1 MPAFRVAGVLVWN
14 TPGQNVS
21 AGATASGSA
30 GCSGCGNGSKSA
42 GQTAI
47 KPAST
52 TSCLQSKT
60 YLGFPRISAD
70 VNASRFTVTY
80 SLGSSDLAL
89 SSNLKC
95 SRRRVQIHHRNNF
108 NEKGREYTR
117 GEQRGNVR
125 GYKKK
130 SNSLTSEQSG
140 KKYQTRPTVMMSG
153 RSEKLSFWERMKR
166 NPLMGF
172 FEGASDAFSSN
183 NNPPKNESLEKEL
196 GRMVLPALVSE
207 AVGPMAQLTETA
219 IIGTF
224 IDELGMEIAII
235 ALPALLALAADPL
248 ASLVD
253 TGFIGQIG
261 PVELAAVGVSISVF
275 NLVSKMFNLPLLN
288 VTTSFVAEE
297 EASAKDAQSS
307 LLEPMT
313 GRSASPDDEVR
324 EELLQSMDVY
334 TPRSTKP
341 LLPAVS
347 SALVLG
353 TSLGVVEAVVM
364 ALGAGPI
371 LTVMGIGVTSP
382 MRVPAVQ
389 YLALRAIGAPAV
401 VIALAVQGVF
411 RGFKDT
417 KTPLYATVLGNV
429 VNIVLDP
436 ILMFSLKFGVSGA
449 AVATVIS
456 QYVIALVLLWILN
469 ERVTLLPPRLGDLR
483 FDKFLKSGGLLL
495 GRTVAVIASMTL
507 ATSMAA
513 RQGPIPMAAHQVC
526 MQVWLA
532 ASLLSDSLAL
542 AGQAIIASAFAKGDY
557 RLVKE
562 ASFRVLQIGLAMGLL
577 MAGLLGAGAGWF
589 TQLFTKDVGVLE
601 AMALIIPFVVVTQ
614 PINSLAFVFD
624 GIHYGVSDFGY
635 AAVSMMVIAVPSCI
649 VLLFASPMYALPGVW
664 IGLTVLMTLR
674 MFAGFL
680 RIGSCTGPWKLV
692 LRNSEERLQDLEEN
706 PLI

>member
-1 MPAFRVAGVLVWN
+1 MPAFRAAGVLVWN
-14 TPGQNVS
+14 TPGHNVS
-21 AGATASGSA
+21 AGANASASA
-30 GCSGCGNGSKSA
+30 GCSGCGNGSKGA
-42 GQTAI
+42 GKTVI

-60 YLGFPRISAD
+60 YLGFPRIIAD
-70 VNASRFTVTY
+70 ANASTFTVTY

-89 SSNLKC
+89 SSHFKC
-95 SRRRVQIHHRNNF
+95 NRRQVQIHHRNNF
-108 NEKGREYTR
+108 NEKAREYTG

-125 GYKKK
+125 WYKKK
-130 SNSLTSEQSG
+130 SNSLTSDQSG
-140 KKYQTRPTVMMSG
+140 KKYQTCPTVMMSG
-153 RSEKLSFWERMKR
+153 RSEKLSFLERMKR
-166 NPLMGF
+166 SPLMGF
-172 FEGASDAFSSN
+172 FEGASN
-183 NNPPKNESLEKEL
+183 
-196 GRMVLPALVSE
+196 ALR
-207 AVGPMAQLTETA
+207 A
-219 IIGTF
+219 
-224 IDELGMEIAII
+224 DELGMEIAMI

-313 GRSASPDDEVR
+313 DRSASPDDEVR
-324 EELLQSMDVY
+324 EELLRSMDVY
-334 TPRSTKP
+334 TPRTTKP

-353 TSLGVVEAVVM
+353 TALGVVEAAVM

-371 LTVMGIGVTSP
+371 LTVMGVGVTSP

-495 GRTVAVIASMTL
+495 GRTLAVIASMTL

-557 RLVKE
+557 RMVKE
-562 ASFRVLQIGLAMGLL
+562 ASFRVLQIGLAMGLS
-577 MAGLLGAGAGWF
+577 MAVLLGVGAGWF
-589 TQLFTKDVGVLE
+589 TSLFTKDVGVLE

-649 VLLFASPMYALPGVW
+649 VLLLASPMYALPGVW

-680 RIGSCTGPWKLV
+680 RIGSCTGPWKIV